1 MGDRGTPSCY
11 DDGKALD
18 SCLQP
23 RAEAANVGAVF
34 NLPPPWPGALTVGKR
49 GLGAGGGSLHL
60 LREDICRPA
69 SGQLPESGKRS

>member
-18 SCLQP
+18 SCLQQ

-34 NLPPPWPGALTVGKR
+34 NLPPPLPDTLMVGKSR
-49 GLGAGGGSLHL
+49 ARSERRIFKPI
-60 LREDICRPA
+60 REDICRTA
-69 SGQLPESGKRS
+69 SYLAKFGK